1 MYGDNV
7 TIVAHVT
14 MLDTLIYIMMM
25 KMTCGFQYC
34 ESVMVMMMMRGGCV

>member
-14 MLDTLIYIMMM
+14 MLDTVTDMMMM
-25 KMTCGFQYC
+25 KVTYGVQRC
-34 ESVMVMMMMRGGCV
+34 EGD